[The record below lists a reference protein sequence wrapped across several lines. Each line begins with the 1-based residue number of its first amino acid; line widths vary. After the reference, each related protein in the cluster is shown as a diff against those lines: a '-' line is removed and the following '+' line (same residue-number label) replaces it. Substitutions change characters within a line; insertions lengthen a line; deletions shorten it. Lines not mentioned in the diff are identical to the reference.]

1 MWEWAHLCSR
11 PWNWCVSADQ
21 LGRPGTPR
29 PLRTPDRPR
38 SLMQLPTESEVGVG
52 APRWGSSKSQWK
64 WGQCSAVGFRFL
76 TAAGGETGQGSIWGA
91 WHDGL
96 LFLRSLGVV
105 PGLLSEQVGWV
116 WSEGPIALTSW
127 P

>member
-1 MWEWAHLCSR
+1 MGVGTSDRGTGVLF
-11 PWNWCVSADQ
+11 ADQ
-21 LGRPGTPR
+21 LGRLATPR
-29 PLRTPDRPR
+29 PLRTPNWLR

-52 APRWGSSKSQWK
+52 AAQWGSSESQWE

-76 TAAGGETGQGSIWGA
+76 TAGGGETGQGSIWGA
-91 WHDGL
+91 WHDGP

-105 PGLLSEQVGWV
+105 PGLLSEQVGWS
-116 WSEGPIALTSW
+116 WPEGPIALTSW